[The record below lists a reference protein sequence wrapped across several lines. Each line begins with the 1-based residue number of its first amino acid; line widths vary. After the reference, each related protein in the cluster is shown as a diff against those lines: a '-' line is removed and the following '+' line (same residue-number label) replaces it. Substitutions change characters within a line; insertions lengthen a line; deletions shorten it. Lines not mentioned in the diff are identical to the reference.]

1 MPGNIMEPIART
13 FDPAASTDVPEFS
26 VIITCYYEERSI
38 DEFHARLSK
47 ALEPLGRTYEII
59 FVNDGSTDKTFEKH
73 RAIFERDPHV
83 STIIDLFKNTG
94 QAAAMTAGFKHARGK
109 SFIFMDS
116 DLQLD
121 PAELPLLI
129 AKYDEGYDVVSGFRK
144 DRRDSLF
151 RILPSKI
158 ANVIMRKVSKS
169 NLTDFGCTFKVYDA
183 RLIRAFDYG
192 PFKAWAPAYVI
203 AQAQRVA
210 EIPITHHPRKYGKSG
225 WTFRKLFAYNMEN
238 LVGLTD
244 RPFQILS
251 IVCLFLAFAFVVRL
265 SADWVL
271 PFSIMSKISNGLVL
285 NVLVFTF
292 LLTLSVLAAIGEF
305 LIRSY
310 YMLQRH
316 PVYIIRTIL
325 QKTI

>member
-1 MPGNIMEPIART
+1 MDAGSEMR
-13 FDPAASTDVPEFS
+13 DSTGSGSAPEFS

-38 DEFHARLSK
+38 DEFYSRLSK
-47 ALEPLGRTYEII
+47 ALESLGRTYEIV
-59 FVNDGSTDKTFEKH
+59 FVNDGSTDRTFD
-73 RAIFERDPHV
+73 RLRGIYDGDPHV
-83 STIIDLFKNTG
+83 TTIIDLFKNAG

-109 SFIFMDS
+109 SFVFMDS

-121 PAELPLLI
+121 PAELPMLI
-129 AKYDEGYDVVSGFRK
+129 AKYDEGYDVVSGDRKNRK
-144 DRRDSLF
+144 DSPF

-158 ANVIMRKVSKS
+158 ANMIMRKVSKS

-183 RLIRAFDYG
+183 RLILAFDYG

-210 EIPITHHPRKYGKSG
+210 EVPITHHPRKYGRSG

-251 IVCLFLAFAFVVRL
+251 VACLFLAFAFVVRV
-265 SADWVL
+265 SADWIL
-271 PFSIMSKISNGLVL
+271 PFTIMKTISNGLVL
-285 NVLVFTF
+285 NVVVFSF

-310 YMLQRH
+310 YMLQKH

-325 QKTI
+325 RKVSG